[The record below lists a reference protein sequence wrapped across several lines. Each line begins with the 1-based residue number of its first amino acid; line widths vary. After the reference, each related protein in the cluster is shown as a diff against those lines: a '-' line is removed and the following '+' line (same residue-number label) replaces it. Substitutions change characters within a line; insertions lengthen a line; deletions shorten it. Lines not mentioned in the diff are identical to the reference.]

1 MSENEWKWTS
11 VSEWIERIERNEW
24 VLRNEWTRG
33 ATLWD
38 DVENKSEV
46 EKVREMAAFT
56 NYSCSLRFS
65 ALKSKIPKNYKQKQ

>member
-38 DVENKSEV
+38 DVENKVS
-46 EKVREMAAFT
+46 
-56 NYSCSLRFS
+56 
-65 ALKSKIPKNYKQKQ
+65 